1 MEYGTVV
8 KIYFSGVDSMIFVG
22 IDVAKNSH
30 FASAVNSD
38 GEVILQPFSFSNS
51 AEGFNLLL
59 SKLDLPSIEHYFI
72 GLESTG
78 HYSDNIVSFLFSKG
92 FKIGIIN
99 PIQSDALRN
108 SNIRK
113 TKNDKIDTFL
123 IIQCLMLGKYTL
135 FKQSDFDILKL
146 KTLCRF
152 RFDITQ
158 SKTRLKTQLTSC
170 IDLIFPEL
178 QSFFHGNLHSKSAR
192 ATLTKFTS
200 PASISKVRVNTL
212 AKVLVSTSRG
222 RYSYDDAVY
231 LKKLAANSIGIDNP
245 ATCIQVKSLI
255 KQLDLL
261 DEQITSIDLE
271 IKSIMDYLNSPIL
284 TIPGISYTLGSMI
297 ISEIGDI
304 SKFSNPTKLL
314 AYAGLDPSV
323 RQSGNF
329 NASSTR
335 ISKRGSKHLRYAIHT
350 AASIIIFNNDTFYEY
365 YTTKRSKGKSYR
377 NAIGHVSNKLVRV
390 IFKILTENIPFNLS

>member
-1 MEYGTVV
+1 
-8 KIYFSGVDSMIFVG
+8 MIFVG
-22 IDVAKNSH
+22 IDVAKFSH

-38 GEVILQPFSFSNS
+38 GDVILKPFSFSNS
-51 AEGFNLLL
+51 NEGFNLLL
-59 SKLDLPSIEHYFI
+59 SKLNDFPIDHYFI

-99 PIQSDALRN
+99 PIQTDSLRN

-123 IIQCLMLGKYTL
+123 ITQCLMLGKYTL
-135 FKQSDFDILKL
+135 FKQYDFDILKL
-146 KTLCRF
+146 KTLSRF

-158 SKTRLKTQLTSC
+158 SKTRLKTQLTGC
-170 IDLIFPEL
+170 VDLIFPEL
-178 QSFFHGNLHSKSAR
+178 HNFFHGNLHSKSAH
-192 ATLTKFTS
+192 AILLNYTS
-200 PASISKVRVNTL
+200 PFNISKARIDTIARLL
-212 AKVLVSTSRG
+212 AKTSRG
-222 RYSYDDAVY
+222 SYSYNEAVR
-231 LKKLAANSIGIDNP
+231 LKNIAKSSIAINNP
-245 ATCIQVKSLI
+245 SMCFQIRYLI
-255 KQLDLL
+255 KQIDLL
-261 DEQITSIDLE
+261 DEQIHSIDLE
-271 IKSIMDYLNSPIL
+271 IKYIMDSINSPIL
-284 TIPGISYTLGSMI
+284 SIPGISYTLGAMI
-297 ISEIGDI
+297 LSEIGDI
-304 SKFSNPTKLL
+304 SKFSSPTKLL

-329 NASSTR
+329 NATSTR

-365 YTTKRSKGKSYR
+365 YTSKRASGKGYR

-390 IFKILTENIPFNLS
+390 IFKILTENIPFNI

>member
-1 MEYGTVV
+1 
-8 KIYFSGVDSMIFVG
+8 MIFVG

-38 GEVILQPFSFSNS
+38 GEVIFNPFSFPNSN
-51 AEGFNLLL
+51 EGFNLLL
-59 SKLDLPSIEHYFI
+59 SKLNSFEHDQYFI

-78 HYSDNIVSFLFSKG
+78 HYSDNIVSFLYSKG
-92 FKIGIIN
+92 FNIGIIN
-99 PIQSDALRN
+99 PIQTDSLRN

-113 TKNDKIDTFL
+113 TKNDKVDTFL

-135 FKQSDFDILKL
+135 FKQYDFNILKL

-158 SKTRLKTQLTSC
+158 SKTRLKTQLTGC
-170 IDLIFPEL
+170 VDLIFPEL
-178 QSFFHGNLHSKSAR
+178 YSFFHGNLHSKSAHAILMNFTSPNCIAKTR
-192 ATLTKFTS
+192 IDTLTK
-200 PASISKVRVNTL
+200 AL
-212 AKVLVSTSRG
+212 AKPSRG
-222 RYSYDDAVY
+222 RYSYDEAVK
-231 LKKLAANSIGIDNP
+231 LKQLSKSSIGIENP
-245 ATCIQVKSLI
+245 SMCIQIKYLI
-255 KQLDLL
+255 RQIDLL
-261 DEQITSIDLE
+261 DEQISSIDAE
-271 IKSIMDYLNSPIL
+271 IKDIMHNLNTKIL
-284 TIPGISYTLGSMI
+284 TIPGISYTLGAMI
-297 ISEIGDI
+297 LSEIGDI

-329 NASSTR
+329 NATNTK

-350 AASIIIFNNDTFYEY
+350 AASIIIFNNDTFNEY
-365 YTTKRSKGKSYR
+365 YTSKRAKGKSHR

-390 IFKILTENIPFNLS
+390 IFKILTKNISFNLS

>member
-1 MEYGTVV
+1 M
-8 KIYFSGVDSMIFVG
+8 IYIG
-22 IDVAKNSH
+22 IDIAKFSH

-38 GEVILQPFSFSNS
+38 GEVLLPPFAFSNS
-51 AEGFNLLL
+51 NDGFNLLL
-59 SKLDLPSIEHYFI
+59 SKLNDFPIEDCFI

-78 HYSDNIVSFLFSKG
+78 HYSDNIVSFLFNKG

-99 PIQSDALRN
+99 PMQSDSLRN

-113 TKNDKIDTFL
+113 TKNDKVDTFL
-123 IIQCLMLGKYTL
+123 IAQCLMLHKYSL
-135 FKQSDFDILKL
+135 FSQTDFNILKL

-158 SKTRLKTQLTSC
+158 SKTRLKTQLTGC
-170 IDLIFPEL
+170 VDLIFPEL
-178 QSFFHGNLHSKSAR
+178 HSFFHNNLHSKSAYAILIKYTTPSNISKAR
-192 ATLTKFTS
+192 IDTISKTLTC
-200 PASISKVRVNTL
+200 A
-212 AKVLVSTSRG
+212 SRG
-222 RYSYDDAVY
+222 KFSYEDAVK
-231 LKKLAANSIGIDNP
+231 LKYIAKNSIAIDNP
-245 ATCIQVKSLI
+245 AMVIQIKHLI
-255 KQLDLL
+255 EQINLL
-261 DEQITSIDLE
+261 DEQISSIDKQ
-271 IKSIMDYLNSPIL
+271 IKEIMDEINSPIL
-284 TIPGISYTLGSMI
+284 TIPGISYTLGAII

-323 RQSGNF
+323 KQSGNF
-329 NASSTR
+329 NATNTR

-350 AASIIIFNNDTFYEY
+350 AASIIIFNNDTSYEY

-390 IFKILTENIPFNLS
+390 IFKTLTENIPFKLS

>member
-1 MEYGTVV
+1 
-8 KIYFSGVDSMIFVG
+8 MIFIG
-22 IDVAKNSH
+22 IDVAKFSH
-30 FASAVNSD
+30 FASVVNSD
-38 GEVILQPFSFSNS
+38 GEVLLAPFAFSNS
-51 AEGFNLLL
+51 YDGFNFLL
-59 SKLDLPSIEHYFI
+59 SKLNSFPINNCII

-78 HYSDNIVSFLFSKG
+78 HYSDNLVSFLFNKG

-99 PIQSDALRN
+99 PIQSDSLRN

-113 TKNDKIDTFL
+113 TKNDKVDTFL
-123 IIQCLMLGKYTL
+123 IVQCLMLHKYSL
-135 FKQSDFDILKL
+135 FSQTDFNILRL

-158 SKTRLKTQLTSC
+158 SKTRLKTQLTGC
-170 IDLIFPEL
+170 VDLIFPEL
-178 QSFFHGNLHSKSAR
+178 HSFFHSNLHSKSAH
-192 ATLTKFTS
+192 AILTKYTTPS
-200 PASISKVRVNTL
+200 NISKARIDSISKTL
-212 AKVLVSTSRG
+212 IATSRG
-222 RYSYDDAVY
+222 KYSYEDARK
-231 LKKLAANSIGIDNP
+231 LKDIAKNSIAIDNP
-245 ATCIQVKSLI
+245 AIVIQVKYLI
-255 KQLDLL
+255 EQIDLL
-261 DEQITSIDLE
+261 DEQVSCIDKQ
-271 IKSIMDYLNSPIL
+271 IKEIMDNMNSPIL
-284 TIPGISYTLGSMI
+284 TIPGISYTLGAII

-323 RQSGNF
+323 KQSGNF
-329 NASSTR
+329 NATNTR

-390 IFKILTENIPFNLS
+390 IFKILTENIPFKLS

>member
-1 MEYGTVV
+1 M
-8 KIYFSGVDSMIFVG
+8 IYIG
-22 IDVAKNSH
+22 IDVAKFSH

-38 GEVILQPFSFSNS
+38 GEVLLTPFAFSNS
-51 AEGFNLLL
+51 IEGFNLLL
-59 SKLDLPSIEHYFI
+59 SKLNCFPIQDCFI

-78 HYSDNIVSFLFSKG
+78 HYSDNIVSFLFNKG

-99 PIQSDALRN
+99 PIQSDSLRN

-123 IIQCLMLGKYTL
+123 IAQCLMLHKYSL
-135 FKQSDFDILKL
+135 FSKTDFNILRL

-158 SKTRLKTQLTSC
+158 SKSRLKTQLTGC
-170 IDLIFPEL
+170 VDLIFPEL
-178 QSFFHGNLHSKSAR
+178 HTFFHNNLYSKSAH
-192 ATLTKFTS
+192 AILTNYTTPS
-200 PASISKVRVNTL
+200 CISKTRIDTL
-212 AKVLVSTSRG
+212 AKTLSTASRG
-222 RYSYDDAVY
+222 RYSYDHAVK
-231 LKKLAANSIGIDNP
+231 LKNIAKNTIAIDNP
-245 ATCIQVKSLI
+245 AMAIQVKYLI
-255 KQLDLL
+255 QQIDLL
-261 DEQITSIDLE
+261 NEQINSIDNQ
-271 IKSIMDYLNSPIL
+271 IKEIMDEINSPIL
-284 TIPGISYTLGSMI
+284 SIPGIGYTLGAII
-297 ISEIGDI
+297 ISEIKDI

-323 RQSGNF
+323 KQSGNF
-329 NASSTR
+329 NATNTR

-365 YTTKRSKGKSYR
+365 YTTKRSEGKSYR

-390 IFKILTENIPFNLS
+390 IFKILTQNTPFNLS

>member
-1 MEYGTVV
+1 
-8 KIYFSGVDSMIFVG
+8 MIFVG
-22 IDVAKNSH
+22 IDIAKHSH

-38 GEVILQPFSFSNS
+38 GEVLLNPFSFSNS
-51 AEGFNLLL
+51 IDGFNLLL
-59 SKLDLPSIEHYFI
+59 SKLIDFPLEQCFI

-78 HYSDNIVSFLFSKG
+78 HYSDNIVSFLYSKG

-123 IIQCLMLGKYTL
+123 IAQCLMLGKYTL
-135 FKQSDFDILKL
+135 FKQYDFNIIKL

-158 SKTRLKTQLTSC
+158 SKTRLKTQLTGC
-170 IDLIFPEL
+170 VDLIFPEL
-178 QSFFHGNLHSKSAR
+178 YSFFNSNLHSKSAYAILTNFTSPSCIAKTR
-192 ATLTKFTS
+192 IDTLTK
-200 PASISKVRVNTL
+200 TL
-212 AKVLVSTSRG
+212 RTASRG
-222 RYSYDDAVY
+222 KYSYDEAVK
-231 LKKLAANSIGIDNP
+231 LKCIAKSSIGINNP
-245 ATCIQVKSLI
+245 SVNIQIKYLI
-255 KQLDLL
+255 QQINLL
-261 DEQITSIDLE
+261 DEQISSIDSE
-271 IKSIMDYLNSPIL
+271 IKEIMNSIDTKIL
-284 TIPGISYTLGSMI
+284 SIPGVGYTLGAMI
-297 ISEIGDI
+297 LSEIGDI
-304 SKFSNPTKLL
+304 SRFSSPKKLL

-323 RQSGNF
+323 KQSGSF
-329 NASSTR
+329 NASNTR

-365 YTTKRSKGKSYR
+365 YTSKRAKGKSYR

-390 IFKILTENIPFNLS
+390 IFKILTKNISFNLS